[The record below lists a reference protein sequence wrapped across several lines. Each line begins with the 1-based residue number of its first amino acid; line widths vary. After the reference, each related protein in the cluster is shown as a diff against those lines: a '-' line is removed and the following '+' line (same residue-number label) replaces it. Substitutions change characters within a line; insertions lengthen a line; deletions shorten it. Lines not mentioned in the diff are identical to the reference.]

1 MRRAALAI
9 ALLAGQSCN
18 NPPVAQLVISLS
30 VCSCAPGDVSID
42 VDNIVV
48 FPAVRCPF
56 SGQPV
61 AVTPGPHVIR
71 ATSGDVSW
79 SRDVDAAE
87 NTTTRV
93 ELGCPR
99 S

>member
-1 MRRAALAI
+1 
-9 ALLAGQSCN
+9 
-18 NPPVAQLVISLS
+18 
-30 VCSCAPGDVSID
+30 
-42 VDNIVV
+42 V